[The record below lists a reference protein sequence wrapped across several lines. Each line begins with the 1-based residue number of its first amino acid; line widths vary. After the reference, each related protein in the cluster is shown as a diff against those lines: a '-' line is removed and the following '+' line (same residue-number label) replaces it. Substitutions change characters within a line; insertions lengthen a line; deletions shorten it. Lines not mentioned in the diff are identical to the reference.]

1 MLLNSSVRANHGH
14 KPKEY
19 IMSRYIKITVE
30 AGNGETV
37 HQSTVFT
44 QNFDTKEQQV
54 AEQVPL
60 FLAVADAVVR
70 VMSEQK

>member
-1 MLLNSSVRANHGH
+1 
-14 KPKEY
+14 
-19 IMSRYIKITVE
+19 MSRYIKITVE
-30 AGNGETV
+30 AGNGEAV
-37 HQSTVFT
+37 HQQTTFV
-44 QNFDTKEQQV
+44 QNFETKEQQV

>member
-1 MLLNSSVRANHGH
+1 
-14 KPKEY
+14 
-19 IMSRYIKITVE
+19 MSRYIKITVE
-30 AGNGETV
+30 AGNGDTV

-44 QNFDTKEQQV
+44 QNFETKEQQV